1 MTDTAPGSASRRLH
15 HVALGSRDVERLATF
30 YARTFGLAE
39 LRRFLT
45 AEGALRSIW
54 LDLGGVTL
62 MVEHTDEP
70 PRRVDRV
77 GAGPFLLAFQVSPAE
92 RWQIEGALERAGVPI
107 ESRTDFTS
115 YARDPD
121 NNRFGFSHYP
131 DPGVPR

>member
-1 MTDTAPGSASRRLH
+1 MTDTAPGSPPWRLH
-15 HVALGSRDVERLATF
+15 HVALGSRDVGRLAEF

-39 LRRFLT
+39 LRRFST
-45 AEGALRSIW
+45 PEGALRSIW
-54 LDLGGVTL
+54 LDLGGLIL

-70 PRRVDRV
+70 SRRVEGV

-92 RWQIEGALERAGVPI
+92 RWRIESALEGAGVPI

-121 NNRFGFSHYP
+121 DNRFGFTHYP
-131 DPGVPR
+131 VPAVPR

>member
-1 MTDTAPGSASRRLH
+1 
-15 HVALGSRDVERLATF
+15 
-30 YARTFGLAE
+30 
-39 LRRFLT
+39 
-45 AEGALRSIW
+45 LRSIW
-54 LDLGGVTL
+54 LDLGGLIL
-62 MVEHTDEP
+62 MIEHTDEP

-92 RWQIEGALERAGVPI
+92 RWRIESALESAGVPI

-121 NNRFGFSHYP
+121 DNRFGFSHYP

>member
-1 MTDTAPGSASRRLH
+1 MTDVAASSSQRRLH
-15 HVALGSRDVERLATF
+15 HVALGSGDVERLAAF
-30 YARTFGLAE
+30 YSQLFGLAE

-54 LDLGGVTL
+54 LDLGGVIL
-62 MVEHTDEP
+62 MIEHTDEA

-92 RWQIEGALERAGVPI
+92 RWQIESALERAGVPI

-121 NNRFGFSHYP
+121 DNRFGFSHHP
-131 DPGVPR
+131 DSGVPR

>member
-1 MTDTAPGSASRRLH
+1 MTPSSSQQRLH
-15 HVALGSRDVERLATF
+15 HVALGSGDVERLAAF

-45 AEGALRSIW
+45 AEGVLRSIW
-54 LDLGGVTL
+54 LDLGGVIL
-62 MVEHTDEP
+62 MIEHTDEP
-70 PRRVDRV
+70 PRRVDGV

-92 RWQIEGALERAGVPI
+92 RWQIEGALERAGVAI
-107 ESRTDFTS
+107 ESRTGFTS

-121 NNRFGFSHYP
+121 NNRFAFSHYP